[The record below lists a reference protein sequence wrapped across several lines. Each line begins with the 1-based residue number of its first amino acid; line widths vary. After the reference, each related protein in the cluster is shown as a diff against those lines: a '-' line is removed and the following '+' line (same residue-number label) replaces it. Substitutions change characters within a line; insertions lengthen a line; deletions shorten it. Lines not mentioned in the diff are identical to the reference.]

1 MYLNFLR
8 FQDWKDDIGMA
19 DSIRV
24 HPWAAL
30 LIRIAAVAMAIFVG
44 VCSFILSF
52 TALTDVATRC
62 HVPARQAWLWPCAV
76 DGATLLATLGVV
88 VCMPD
93 PRARRFFWAV
103 LLGGLLVSI
112 VGNDLHAILP
122 PGQELPWA
130 LRAVVGAVAP
140 IAVVVSIH
148 GLTILMRV
156 RRIQSEQKAQTP
168 RADAKPGPSAASAS
182 QGAPQRPH
190 SSALAAAP
198 ATARDRI
205 PSGSSLHY
213 DALTHKVM
221 QLITVKDVDADQV
234 SSALQMSYEMNL
246 PNRDI
251 GRRLDM
257 SHHTVGKIVD
267 ASAQVLREEPLAQ
280 VS

>member
-1 MYLNFLR
+1 
-8 FQDWKDDIGMA
+8 MA

-24 HPWAAL
+24 QPWAAL
-30 LIRIAAVAMAIFVG
+30 LIRVAAVMMAIFVG
-44 VCSFILSF
+44 AASFRLSF
-52 TALTDVATRC
+52 TALTDVATRG
-62 HVPARQAWLWPCAV
+62 HVPAGQAWLWPCTV

-88 VCMPD
+88 VCMSD
-93 PRARRFFWAV
+93 RRARRFFWAV

-122 PGQELPWA
+122 QGQELPWA

-140 IAVVVSIH
+140 VAVVVSIH

-156 RRIQSEQKAQTP
+156 RRIKTEQKAQAP
-168 RADAKPGPSAASAS
+168 RATAKPGPSAPAPSTAHGAL
-182 QGAPQRPH
+182 QGQ
-190 SSALAAAP
+190 LAAASAP
-198 ATARDRI
+198 SRDRI
-205 PSGSSLHY
+205 PSGSSLQY
-213 DALTHKVM
+213 DDLTDKVM

-234 SSALQMSYEMNL
+234 SSVLKMSYEMNL

-257 SHHTVGKIVD
+257 RHHTVGKIVD

>member
-1 MYLNFLR
+1 MP
-8 FQDWKDDIGMA
+8 

-24 HPWAAL
+24 QPWAAL
-30 LIRIAAVAMAIFVG
+30 LIRVAAVMMAIFVG
-44 VCSFILSF
+44 VSSFILSF
-52 TALTDVATRC
+52 TALTDVATRG
-62 HVPARQAWLWPCAV
+62 HVPAGQAWLWPCTV

-88 VCMPD
+88 VCMSE
-93 PRARRFFWAV
+93 RRERRFFWAV

-122 PGQELPWA
+122 QGQELPWA

-140 IAVVVSIH
+140 VAVVVSIH

-156 RRIQSEQKAQTP
+156 RRIRTEQKAQAP
-168 RADAKPGPSAASAS
+168 RAAAKPGPSAPAPGTPHSDLQGQHSATLVAASA
-182 QGAPQRPH
+182 P
-190 SSALAAAP
+190 
-198 ATARDRI
+198 ARDRI
-205 PSGSSLHY
+205 PSGASLQY
-213 DALTHKVM
+213 DDLTEKVM
-221 QLITVKDVDADQV
+221 QLITVKDVGADQV
-234 SSALQMSYEMNL
+234 SSVLKMSYEMNL

-257 SHHTVGKIVD
+257 RHHTVGKIVD

>member
-1 MYLNFLR
+1 
-8 FQDWKDDIGMA
+8 MA
-19 DSIRV
+19 DSSIRV
-24 HPWAAL
+24 HPWAAGAV
-30 LIRIAAVAMAIFVG
+30 RVAAVMMAIFVG
-44 VCSFILSF
+44 VASFILSF
-52 TALTDVATRC
+52 TALTDVATRG
-62 HVPARQAWLWPCAV
+62 HVPAGQAWLWPCTV

-88 VCMPD
+88 VC
-93 PRARRFFWAV
+93 RSERRERRFFWAV

-156 RRIQSEQKAQTP
+156 RRAAAEHKAHTLQAP
-168 RADAKPGPSAASAS
+168 AKPGPSLSPPPSTA
-182 QGAPQRPH
+182 QGEPH
-190 SSALAAAP
+190 LDGSSARP
-198 ATARDRI
+198 AVPALPREVI
-205 PSGSSLHY
+205 PSGLSLHY
-213 DALTHKVM
+213 DDLTDKVL
-221 QLITVKDVDADQV
+221 QLITVKDVDAEQV
-234 SSALQMSYEMNL
+234 SSVLRMSYEMNL

-257 SHHTVGKIVD
+257 RHHTVGKIVD

>member
-1 MYLNFLR
+1 
-8 FQDWKDDIGMA
+8 MA

-24 HPWAAL
+24 QPWAAL
-30 LIRIAAVAMAIFVG
+30 LIRVAAVMMAIFVG
-44 VCSFILSF
+44 VSSFILSF
-52 TALTDVATRC
+52 TALTDVATRG
-62 HVPARQAWLWPCAV
+62 HVPAGQAWLWPCTV

-88 VCMPD
+88 VCMSE
-93 PRARRFFWAV
+93 RRERRFFWAV

-122 PGQELPWA
+122 QGQALPWA

-140 IAVVVSIH
+140 VAVVVSIH

-156 RRIQSEQKAQTP
+156 RRIKTEQKASAP
-168 RADAKPGPSAASAS
+168 RAAAKPGPSVPASNTAHGDRHGPCSSTLAAASA
-182 QGAPQRPH
+182 P
-190 SSALAAAP
+190 
-198 ATARDRI
+198 ARDSRTA
-205 PSGSSLHY
+205 GSSLHY
-213 DALTHKVM
+213 DDLTDKVM
-221 QLITVKDVDADQV
+221 QLITVKDVDAEQV
-234 SSALQMSYEMNL
+234 SSVLKMSYEMNL

-257 SHHTVGKIVD
+257 RHHTVGKIVD